1 MTQTETHFSEHVK
14 ILFINKILLKTSTL
28 CGTDLVAFILPVKL
42 PKSIQLLDPPSFVEA
57 TFPLA
62 ELLTILAPF

>member
-14 ILFINKILLKTSTL
+14 VLFINKILLKTSTL
-28 CGTDLVAFILPVKL
+28 CGIDLVACILPVKL
-42 PKSIQLLDPPSFVEA
+42 PKSIQLLDLLFFVEA

-62 ELLTILAPF
+62 ELSTILAPF